1 MLLTDYLRDALRA
14 LDVSTAA
21 TGLLNKLE
29 RDVYDA
35 SCDLEGFEDC
45 SAGTI
50 GELQVKLLLDL
61 DKALSSLRWSIHTLN
76 RAPADAVLRSDVE
89 IERCRLIAALSAV
102 LSVDDELDARLNF
115 DAPEKV

>member
-14 LDVSTAA
+14 LDVSTAE

-45 SAGTI
+45 SEGTL

-61 DKALSSLRWSIHTLN
+61 ERGLATLRWSIHTLS
-76 RAPADAVLRSDVE
+76 RMPGDAALRNDVG

-102 LSVDDELDARLNF
+102 LAVDDELDARLNF
-115 DAPEKV
+115 DAAEKV